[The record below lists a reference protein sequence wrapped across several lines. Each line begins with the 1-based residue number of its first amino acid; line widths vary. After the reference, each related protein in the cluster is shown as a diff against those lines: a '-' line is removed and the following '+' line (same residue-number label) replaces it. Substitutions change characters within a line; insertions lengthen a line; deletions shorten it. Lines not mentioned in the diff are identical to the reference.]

1 VQNITKSF
9 KILKGELCDLMT
21 DKLDGD
27 SDLLSVSILLQ
38 TNFIFML
45 FEQAT
50 FNELSRQN
58 KDD

>member
-1 VQNITKSF
+1 
-9 KILKGELCDLMT
+9 MT
-21 DKLDGD
+21 DELDGD